1 MAVNTIFQPAKIIV
15 LICSMDT
22 EISMNGPNFS
32 LEDQINSDRDQ
43 SLTGRSAR
51 ARIAILKA
59 LDELG
64 ESAGASKIAEMLG
77 GTGID
82 LQARS
87 IRFHL
92 HKMDLEGLTQSVT
105 RNEGRIITEIGR
117 KELARLNV
125 MDKVGHIASKMD
137 ELGYRMTLDAESGKG
152 TVVANAAIIS
162 KQDLSRSLHHMK
174 PVFASGFS
182 MGDRI
187 AVRMPGGRIGK
198 FEVPRGKI
206 MLSTICSVSIAGLF
220 IKAGIPII
228 SRLGGIVEMAN
239 GVPKR
244 FIELTEYQG
253 TSIDPH
259 KIFILASMTRV
270 TQCAQSGCGA
280 LGVSFREFPSVAL
293 ERAKNVISSLTRL
306 NLNGVLAIG
315 QPNRPLL
322 GIPVGE
328 GRTGMIAIDGLNPI
342 AALHEAGIPFE
353 LTPLSGLEELSA
365 FVPFKE
371 VAPMGQRS
379 AYVE

>member
-1 MAVNTIFQPAKIIV
+1 M
-15 LICSMDT
+15 
-22 EISMNGPNFS
+22 MNDLNFS
-32 LEDQINSDRDQ
+32 IEEQENSDKVQ
-43 SLTGRSAR
+43 SLTGRGAR
-51 ARIAILKA
+51 ARFAILKA

-64 ESAGASKIAEMLG
+64 ESAGAAKIAEMLG
-77 GTGID
+77 GTGIE

-92 HKMDLEGLTQSVT
+92 QKMDQEGLTHSVT
-105 RNEGRIITEIGR
+105 KHEGRLITDIGR
-117 KELARLNV
+117 KELARRNV
-125 MDKVGHIASKMD
+125 MDKVGFVASKMD

-152 TVVANAAIIS
+152 TVVANVAIIN
-162 KQDLSRSLHHMK
+162 KKDLSRSLHHLK

-187 AVRMPGGRIGK
+187 AVRVAGGRIGK
-198 FEVPRGKI
+198 LEVPRGKI
-206 MLSTICSVSIAGLF
+206 MLSTICSVTIAGLF
-220 IKAGIPII
+220 IKAGIPVI
-228 SRLGGIVEMAN
+228 SRLGGLVEMDK

-253 TSIDPH
+253 TSVDPH
-259 KIFILASMTRV
+259 KIFIMANMTRV
-270 TQCAQSGCGA
+270 TQCVQSGCGA
-280 LGVSFREFPSVAL
+280 VGVSFREFPSVAV
-293 ERAKNVISSLTRL
+293 EKAKTLIASLTRL

-322 GIPVGE
+322 NIPVGE

-353 LTPLSGLEELSA
+353 LTPLSGLEELST
-365 FVPFKE
+365 FVPFKD

-379 AYVE
+379 TYVD

>member
-1 MAVNTIFQPAKIIV
+1 MRSKLNPVLERQHTIPSEP
-15 LICSMDT
+15 LL
-22 EISMNGPNFS
+22 N
-32 LEDQINSDRDQ
+32 
-43 SLTGRSAR
+43 GRSAR
-51 ARIAILKA
+51 ARFAILRA

-64 ESAGASKIAEMLG
+64 ESAGAAKIAEMLC

-92 HKMDLEGLTQSVT
+92 LKMDREGLTQSIAKH
-105 RNEGRIITEIGR
+105 EGRVITDIGR
-117 KELARLNV
+117 KELARWSV
-125 MDKVGHIASKMD
+125 MHKVGFIASRMD

-152 TVVANAAIIS
+152 TVVANVAIIN
-162 KQDLSRSLHHMK
+162 KRDLSRSLHYMN
-174 PVFASGFS
+174 PVFAAGFS

-198 FEVPRGKI
+198 IEVLRGKV
-206 MLSTICSVSIAGLF
+206 MVSTICSVTIAGLF
-220 IKAGIPII
+220 VKAGIPVV
-228 SRLGGIVEMAN
+228 SRLGGLVEMDK

-244 FIELTEYQG
+244 FIELTEYHG
-253 TSIDPH
+253 TSVDPH
-259 KIFILASMTRV
+259 KIFIMANMTKV
-270 TQCAQSGCGA
+270 NQCAQGGSGI
-280 LGVSFREFPSVAL
+280 LGVSFREFPSVAVDKA
-293 ERAKNVISSLTRL
+293 RALIAALSRL

-322 GIPVGE
+322 DIPVGE

-353 LTPLSGLEELSA
+353 LTPLSGLEELTA
-365 FVPFKE
+365 FVPFNE

-379 AYVE
+379 TYVE

>member
-1 MAVNTIFQPAKIIV
+1 
-15 LICSMDT
+15 
-22 EISMNGPNFS
+22 MNDQKNS
-32 LEDQINSDRDQ
+32 LEENESGDRDQ
-43 SLTGRSAR
+43 SLTGRGGR
-51 ARIAILKA
+51 ARFAILKA

-77 GTGID
+77 GTGIE

-92 HKMDLEGLTQSVT
+92 QKMDREGLTHST
-105 RNEGRIITEIGR
+105 SKHDGRVITEIGR
-117 KELARLNV
+117 KELARWNV
-125 MDKVGHIASKMD
+125 MDKVGHVASKMD

-198 FEVPRGKI
+198 LDVPRGKI
-206 MLSTICSVSIAGLF
+206 MLSTVCSVSIAGLF
-220 IKAGIPII
+220 IKAGIPVI
-228 SRLGGIVEMAN
+228 SRLGGLVEMDN

-244 FIELTEYQG
+244 FLELTEYQG
-253 TSIDPH
+253 TSVDPH

-270 TQCAQSGCGA
+270 TQCAQSGCGT

-293 ERAKNVISSLTRL
+293 EKAKTVVSSLTRL
-306 NLNGVLAIG
+306 NLNGILAIG

-379 AYVE
+379 TYVE